1 MKTKLPEVKYTLADQ
16 IPWMQRLM
24 NSKTNHV

>member
-16 IPWMQRLM
+16 IAWMQRLM